1 MEDNSKQTQ
10 QRQLTNDEA
19 VYVPDELY
27 HSFHNVFEMLKE
39 AQCKLHQVRDE
50 MKPAEESKIENS

>member
-10 QRQLTNDEA
+10 QRQLTSDEA

-39 AQCKLHQVRDE
+39 AQCKLHQVKDE
-50 MKPAEESKIENS
+50 MKPAE